1 MMPQT
6 AFAVASST
14 PDAPV
19 FDPFIVEF
27 PSTSDPSLAMP
38 NAIEIYY
45 HLHLGGSEGL
55 TPPVVLIHGAGGTHL
70 YWPSEVRRLPG
81 YHVYAPDL
89 PGHGKSGGRG
99 MQSIG
104 AYTQA
109 LINWLD
115 AVDLHSAVLIGHS
128 MGSAIALAL
137 ALEHPG
143 RVLGLG
149 LVGAGARL
157 RVAPE
162 LLEQASNQTTF
173 LNAVSTVISRSFSPH
188 TPARLSDLAARRM
201 AETRSSVLYGDFLA
215 CNDFDVRDRLAEI
228 HQPALVLCGADDQ
241 MTPVRHAQ
249 FLASGIPH
257 AVLKLIPDAGHM
269 VMLEQP
275 QAIAIAIGEFVGAI
289 PYY

>member
-1 MMPQT
+1 
-6 AFAVASST
+6 
-14 PDAPV
+14 
-19 FDPFIVEF
+19 
-27 PSTSDPSLAMP
+27 MP
-38 NAIEIYY
+38 NAADIYY
-45 HLHLGGSEGL
+45 HLHLGDSQGL
-55 TPPVVLIHGAGGTHL
+55 APPVVLIHGAGGTHL

-81 YHVYAPDL
+81 YLVYAPDL

-99 MQSIG
+99 MQSITT
-104 AYTQA
+104 YTQA
-109 LINWLD
+109 LVNWLD

-128 MGSAIALAL
+128 MGSAIALSL
-137 ALEHPG
+137 ALNYPG

-173 LNAVSTVISRSFSPH
+173 LNAVNTLISWSFSVHAP
-188 TPARLSDLAARRM
+188 TRLTELAGRRM

-215 CNDFDVRDRLAEI
+215 CDEFDVRDRLGELR
-228 HQPALVLCGADDQ
+228 QPTLIVCGSEDQ

-249 FLASGIPH
+249 FLASGIPQ
-257 AVLKLIPDAGHM
+257 AALKLIPNAGHM

-275 QAIAIAIGEFVGAI
+275 QAVATAIGEFVGAI

>member
-1 MMPQT
+1 
-6 AFAVASST
+6 
-14 PDAPV
+14 
-19 FDPFIVEF
+19 
-27 PSTSDPSLAMP
+27 MP
-38 NAIEIYY
+38 NAADIYY

-81 YHVYAPDL
+81 YRIYAPDL

-104 AYTQA
+104 AYSQA
-109 LINWLD
+109 LIDWMD
-115 AVDLHSAVLIGHS
+115 AVDLHSALFVGHS
-128 MGSAIALAL
+128 MGGAIALAL
-137 ALEHPG
+137 ALDHPQ
-143 RVLGLG
+143 RTLGLG

-157 RVAPE
+157 RVAPDI
-162 LLEQASNQTTF
+162 LDQASNQTTF
-173 LNAVSTVISRSFSPH
+173 LSAVTAVITRSFSPH
-188 TPARLSDLAARRM
+188 TPVRLTELAARRM
-201 AETRSSVLYGDFLA
+201 AETRPSVLYGDFLA
-215 CNDFDVRDRLAEI
+215 CNEFDVRERLCEI

-249 FLASGIPH
+249 FLANGIPN
-257 AVLKLIPDAGHM
+257 AALKVIPAAGHM

-275 QAIAIAIGEFVGAI
+275 QAVAGSLGEFIGGI